1 MKKSFFTLIF
11 FLSFLMFA
19 HDDYEIFKLGNF
31 KLESGVILPNAKLS
45 YVTHG
50 KLNKRKDNLILVPS
64 AYLGDHHGF
73 DYLIKSGKA
82 LDPEKYFIVATDMFQ
97 NGLSSSPSNTE
108 SPYNGPNFPLISIR
122 DNVNAGYRLITEVF
136 KVKKI
141 KAVVG
146 FSMGAQQAFQWAV
159 SYPNFMEKF

>member
-19 HDDYEIFKLGNF
+19 HDDYEIFNLGNF

-64 AYLGDHHGF
+64 STPLGIVTDIF
-73 DYLIKSGKA
+73 
-82 LDPEKYFIVATDMFQ
+82 LDACFLP
-97 NGLSSSPSNTE
+97 
-108 SPYNGPNFPLISIR
+108 
-122 DNVNAGYRLITEVF
+122 
-136 KVKKI
+136 
-141 KAVVG
+141 
-146 FSMGAQQAFQWAV
+146 
-159 SYPNFMEKF
+159 